1 MLANDPTNEELL
13 IMRADTDA
21 QIAGLDNELAPL
33 REELAALQ
41 AQLPEQK
48 PKFDPEKHPLLKKS
62 LEKQEPIGPVTFN
75 VGDECEAQWED
86 KLWYK
91 AKVLTLLGSGSM
103 LKYYIKF
110 VEYDE
115 TKTVGRN
122 EVRPTQKRKREP
134 EPAPAPPAATSTPT
148 VISAPAVVNSAS
160 QPPPPPLASDAPRK
174 KKKAAPEFNKRVN
187 SWKDWSTKGA
197 GKKIAQ
203 KDSMFR
209 TGTGVNSRGTSPCLR
224 CCRTLG
230 GGCGL
235 AGSTRRPN
243 PPRSRLFGPL
253 LPLSL
258 FPPSDLSN
266 IIAVGV
272 TGSGAGMTTIG
283 QRKRYD
289 KKLDEK
295 LDEKTGGT
303 GE

>member
-1 MLANDPTNEELL
+1 MADVKALKKQIWQLGEKIKAIEADRDQWTGTLPEMERMLANDPTNEELL

-209 TGTGVNSRGTSPCLR
+209 TGTGVNSR
-224 CCRTLG
+224 
-230 GGCGL
+230 
-235 AGSTRRPN
+235 
-243 PPRSRLFGPL
+243 
-253 LPLSL
+253 
-258 FPPSDLSN
+258 
-266 IIAVGV
+266 VGV